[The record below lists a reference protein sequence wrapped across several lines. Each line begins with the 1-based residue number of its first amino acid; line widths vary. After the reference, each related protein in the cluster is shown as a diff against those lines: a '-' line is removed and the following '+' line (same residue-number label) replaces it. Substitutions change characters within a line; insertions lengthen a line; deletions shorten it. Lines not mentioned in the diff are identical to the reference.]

1 MQGETDLIHRAQSGD
16 LVAFTQLV
24 RQHDRALF
32 CLIARYVESA
42 EDAKDLFQEVMLRIY
57 RGISKFERRSEFS
70 TWIHRI
76 AVNVCLSHTR
86 NARKVVHVSLDGSD
100 ESPGMQAERASIEP
114 PSTEVGPD
122 ENAIHTDM
130 WRHVEGALQKLS
142 PRERM
147 VFNLRHYEGRPL
159 REIAGVLECSEGT
172 VKRYLFDATR
182 KMRDQLQHLL

>member
-16 LVAFTQLV
+16 MVAFTQLV

-32 CLIARYVESA
+32 GLIARYVDSA
-42 EDAKDLFQEVMLRIY
+42 EDAKDLFQDVMLKIY
-57 RGISKFERRSEFS
+57 RGISKLERRSEFS

-76 AVNVCLSHTR
+76 TVNVCLSHRR
-86 NARKVVHVSLDGSD
+86 NARKAVHISLDGSSD
-100 ESPGMQAERASIEP
+100 GPGTEAERVSIEP
-114 PSTEVGPD
+114 PSTEVSPD
-122 ENAIHTDM
+122 ENAIHADM

-159 REIAGVLECSEGT
+159 REIAGTLGCSEGA